1 MYKIVFFS
9 IFFLG
14 AFSNATLAN
23 DNLRTCL
30 SGKYHSLCNYSAL
43 TPEQRKQATE
53 ARRLENLK
61 TCLSGKYSTLCN
73 HSLLSATE
81 RKDVVEA
88 EKQEN
93 LRTCMSGKYK
103 TLCKHHLLSQTELQQ
118 VKEAERQ
125 ENLKTCLNGSYASL
139 CNHSILTKEELSRV
153 SEAEKRAA
161 DKARKIQTSP
171 TYSAPRRARDGYLIE
186 VAHNDELFIINGEKY
201 EAQTYCLGWD
211 EGDEVIFV
219 EGSAFGACASAKLYN
234 MNRRESCDVWCE

>member
-1 MYKIVFFS
+1 MYKILFLS

-14 AFSNATLAN
+14 VASNEALAN

-61 TCLSGKYSTLCN
+61 TCLSGKYPTLCN
-73 HSLLSATE
+73 RSLLSPIEQKEVA
-81 RKDVVEA
+81 EA
-88 EKQEN
+88 ERQEN

-103 TLCKHHLLSQTELQQ
+103 TLCKHHLLSKVELQK

-125 ENLKTCLNGSYASL
+125 ENLKTCLNGSYATL
-139 CNHSILTKEELSRV
+139 CNHSILTKEEFERV
-153 SEAEKRAA
+153 NEAEKRAA
-161 DKARKIQTSP
+161 EKARKTKASP
-171 TYSAPRRARDGYLIE
+171 AYAAPRRGRDGYLIE
-186 VAHNDELFIINGEKY
+186 VAHNDEFFIINGEKY

-211 EGDEVIFV
+211 EGDEVIFL

-234 MNRRESCDVWCE
+234 LNRKESCDVWCE